1 MNNSDKTAGGL
12 AADVQELRQR
22 LAACEQS
29 LSLISRERDLL
40 KVLLDRIPDNI
51 YVKDTGGRYILD
63 NATHRKFLGESE
75 ERNVI
80 GKTVY
85 DFFPPDLAER
95 YHTDDQ
101 NIIRSGTPIL
111 GREEP
116 IMGIAGTEQWVSTS
130 KVPEFDDTGGVSR
143 LICVSRN
150 ITERKRFQDALQKAK
165 DDLEKRVEER
175 TAELKTANERLQEQ
189 MAQLRQKAR
198 LDGELD
204 AARAIQR
211 RLIPSFRPDIPRVN
225 LKGVY
230 YPAYEVGGD
239 YLDYFR
245 NDAGNWVIAV
255 ADVCGKGVPAAL
267 LMTMLRSMFRA
278 EGRRET
284 SARNLL
290 CSVNDC
296 MAANIDHR
304 SFITAL
310 CLIISRDG
318 TSMTYARAGHPPLI
332 RLEKNNGA
340 PHSMAINGMALGLVS
355 NSASFRSDL
364 EESAICLETGDS
376 FIMYT
381 DGLLDAEGPSEDS
394 YGPERLDRLLTG
406 LPRTD
411 ADALVSGIMDDI
423 RQFTGGR
430 PYRDDM
436 TVCALQVTGEAEHSS
451 DQTKDKQN
459 IRP

>member
-1 MNNSDKTAGGL
+1 MQD
-12 AADVQELRQR
+12 LRQR

-75 ERNVI
+75 KHNVI

-101 NIIRSGTPIL
+101 NIIKSGTPIL

-130 KVPEFDDTGGVSR
+130 KVPEFDDTGRVSR
-143 LICVSRN
+143 LICVSRD

-165 DDLEKRVEER
+165 DDLEVRVEER
-175 TAELKTANERLQEQ
+175 TSELKTANERLQEQ

-198 LDGELD
+198 LDGELG

-310 CLIISRDG
+310 CLIICRDG
-318 TSMTYARAGHPPLI
+318 TSMTYARAGHPPLL

-355 NSASFRSDL
+355 DSASFRSDL
-364 EESAICLETGDS
+364 EESAVRLETGDS

-423 RQFTGGR
+423 RQFTSGR

-436 TVCALQVTGEAEHSS
+436 TVCALQVTGEAENSS
-451 DQTKDKQN
+451 DRSGEKQDT
-459 IRP
+459 RQ